1 MNRSKPASALA
12 LLPLLIF
19 LVIYLVTSIIIDDF
33 YKVPIS
39 VAFIVA
45 SAVSIIMATDLKFS
59 ARIERFSSGASDKNI
74 MLMIWVFILA
84 GAFAALAK
92 EIGSIE
98 ATVNLAMNIL
108 PSNLLLA
115 GIFIAAGFIS
125 LSIGTSVGTIVALT
139 PVAIGIADRAEI
151 ALPLM
156 VGVVVGG
163 AFFGDNLSFI
173 SDTTIAATRTQNCQM
188 RDKFKVN
195 SLIVLPA
202 VLLLIA
208 YYLFEGWSTSSTDIH
223 TNVEWVKVL
232 PYIAIL
238 ACAIAGMNVILVLI
252 IGIVSTLS
260 VGVANGDITLL
271 DSMTVL
277 GSGITSMGDLIIIT
291 LLAGGMLEMIRY
303 NGGINYIIETLTKRV
318 NSKRGGEFTI
328 AALVSLANI
337 CTANNTIAVISVG
350 SIAQDISKRFG
361 IDPRKAASILDIYSC
376 FIQGLIPY
384 GAQVLI
390 AAELSSLSPISIV
403 EYLYYPMLLGGV
415 ATLSIIFRFPR
426 RYS

>member
-1 MNRSKPASALA
+1 MNKTKPANIWA

-19 LVIYLVTSIIIDDF
+19 LIIYLVTSIIINDF

-39 VAFIVA
+39 VAFIIA
-45 SAVSIIMATDLKFS
+45 SAVSVMMTTDLKFA
-59 ARIERFSSGASDKNI
+59 ARVERFSSGASDKNI

-84 GAFAALAK
+84 GAFATLAK

-98 ATVNLAMNIL
+98 ATVNVAMNIL

-115 GIFIAAGFIS
+115 GMFIAAGFIS

-139 PVAIGIADRAEI
+139 PVAIGIADKAGLE
-151 ALPLM
+151 LPLM

-173 SDTTIAATRTQNCQM
+173 SDTTIAATRTQNCKM
-188 RDKFKVN
+188 RDKFNVN

-202 VLLLIA
+202 VVVLLA
-208 YYLFEGWSTSSTDIH
+208 FYLFQGWSNSEVIEYAA
-223 TNVEWVKVL
+223 VEWLKVF
-232 PYIAIL
+232 PYVAIL
-238 ACAIAGMNVILVLI
+238 GCAISGMNVILVLLVGI
-252 IGIVSTLS
+252 ISTLV
-260 VGVANGDITLL
+260 VGLIGGDITLL
-271 DSMTVL
+271 DSMSVL
-277 GSGITSMGDLIIIT
+277 GSGVTGMGELIIIT

-303 NGGINYIIETLTKRV
+303 NGGISYIIESLTKRV

-350 SIAQDISKRFG
+350 SIARNISEKFG
-361 IDPRKAASILDIYSC
+361 IDSRKVASILDTYSC
-376 FIQGLIPY
+376 FIQGIIPY

-390 AAELSSLSPISIV
+390 AAKLSGLSPISIV
-403 EYLYYPMLLGGV
+403 EYLYYPMLLGVV
-415 ATLSIIFRFPR
+415 ATLSIIFRYPR